1 LLPPLQVRFRV
12 HCLLT
17 SVHITLWL
25 ALMWVQLMLGGP
37 QRVAEGITR
46 MLLGLGLPSLL
57 LYYWEADHRMNFC
70 FGRTHRGASS
80 SKGGLLMGSGK
91 AAGKTL

>member
-1 LLPPLQVRFRV
+1 MRFRV
-12 HCLLT
+12 HGLLT

-37 QRVAEGITR
+37 QRVAEGIAR

-70 FGRTHRGASS
+70 FGRTNRGNNS
-80 SKGGLLMGSGK
+80 SKAAGLVMGSGK
-91 AAGKTL
+91 PAGKAL